1 MYTFSEITGTIHNNR
16 IRNTLFRKNASF
28 YLFLPPMENKTIAR
42 SLRLLSQ
49 LMELHN
55 ENPFKIKSIANAAFK
70 VDKLPYAISSK
81 TMEEIEKI
89 DGLGKSTAAK
99 VVELLQTGTMTELQ
113 NILAETPEGIVEMLG
128 IKGIGPKKI
137 VVIWKDLGIE
147 NIGELYYA
155 CNENR
160 LIEAR
165 GFGLKTQEEIKKVI
179 EFKMA
184 AQGKFLY
191 AQAETLVSTLSAEL
205 ETWLKKI
212 SKDALFSVAGEY
224 RRYLEIINELDFVI
238 GAADPASVVSGLP
251 LLKDLTFE
259 QQTENQ
265 YTAMSTFGLKIQ
277 LHIYPKAT
285 YYLNLF
291 KLTGNEAHVTEVL
304 ALAGDGPFADE
315 QAIYSKAGLAFVTP
329 ELREGLDEITL
340 AKANKLPELITYE
353 DLKGSLHNHSTWSDG
368 VHTLEQMAVYCKDTL
383 NLEYLGMCD
392 HSKSAFYANG
402 LNEQRIFAQ
411 HKEIDTLNEK
421 LAPFKIF
428 KGIESDIL
436 NDGSLDYSDDVL
448 KTFDFVV
455 ASVHSNL
462 RMDEEKATAR
472 LIKAVENPYTTI
484 LGHPTGRLLLSRKG
498 YPIDYAKIID
508 ACAANNVVIEI
519 NANPLR
525 LDLDWRWHRYA
536 LEKGVLLSVNPD
548 AHRME
553 GFRDMHYGIYIGRKG
568 GLQAKQC
575 LNAFTLAEITAFF
588 NSVKP
593 GI

>member
-1 MYTFSEITGTIHNNR
+1 MPEYIIQEKCIF
-16 IRNTLFRKNASF
+16 LFILA
-28 YLFLPPMENKTIAR
+28 PMENKTIAR

-55 ENPFKIKSIANAAFK
+55 ENPFKIKSVANAAFK
-70 VDKLPYAISSK
+70 VDKLPYAINTK
-81 TMEEIEKI
+81 TIEEIEKI
-89 DGLGKSTAAK
+89 DGLGKSMSAK
-99 VVELLQTGTMTELQ
+99 VWELLQTGTMADLQ
-113 NILAETPEGIVEMLG
+113 NILAATPEGIVEMLG

-137 VVIWKDLGIE
+137 IVIWKDLGIE

-160 LIEAR
+160 LIEAK

-184 AQGKFLY
+184 AEGKFLY
-191 AQAETLVSTLSAEL
+191 AHAENLVNTLSAEL
-205 ETWLKKI
+205 LLWINNTEA
-212 SKDALFSVAGEY
+212 SALLTVAGDY
-224 RRYLEIINELDFVI
+224 RRYCEIIEEIDFVA
-238 GAADPASVVSGLP
+238 GADNLNAITESIKQFATLQ
-251 LLKDLTFE
+251 FE
-259 QQTENQ
+259 QQTENLFIAQ
-265 YTAMSTFGLKIQ
+265 SAFGLKIRLHLFSKIDFYLQ
-277 LHIYPKAT
+277 L
-285 YYLNLF
+285 F
-291 KLTGNEAHVTEVL
+291 RLTGNAKHVEEVL
-304 ALAGDGPFADE
+304 QLAGNGPFADE
-315 QAIYSKAGLAFVTP
+315 QDLYKQAGLNYIEP
-329 ELREGLDEITL
+329 ELREGINEVEL
-340 AKANKLPELITYE
+340 AKTNQLPVLVTYQ

-368 VHTLEQMAVYCKDTL
+368 VHTLEQMASYCKAEL
-383 NLEYLGMCD
+383 GLEYLGMCD

-402 LNEQRIFAQ
+402 LNEQRIYAQ
-411 HKEIDTLNEK
+411 HKEIDALNEK

-436 NDGSLDYSDDVL
+436 NDGSLDYSDEIL

-472 LIKAVENPYTTI
+472 LIKAIENPYTTI

-498 YPIDYAKIID
+498 YPLDYAKVID

-536 LEKGVLLSVNPD
+536 LEKGVLLAVNPD

-553 GFRDMHYGIYIGRKG
+553 GFRDMHYGVYVGRKG
-568 GLQAKQC
+568 GLEAKQC
-575 LNAFTLAEITAFF
+575 LNAFSLTEITAYF

-593 GI
+593 AV